1 MVEFASCVA
10 PRRELFPQ
18 AAEGISM
25 PDTAGGCDGSRG
37 AGVRAEAGRRGS
49 PEQPEQQPKLAVG
62 QTDQVLRAGSP
73 VFAYTH
79 VRTFARGA
87 DAPGRAMCLLACR
100 VATWLLSSWQGC
112 LYSAQTGDW

>member
-1 MVEFASCVA
+1 MRAVGQGSGQ
-10 PRRELFPQ
+10 RQ
-18 AAEGISM
+18 
-25 PDTAGGCDGSRG
+25 AGGLCLQPW
-37 AGVRAEAGRRGS
+37 GRRGG

-62 QTDQVLRAGSP
+62 QTSQVLRAGSP
-73 VFAYTH
+73 AFVYTH